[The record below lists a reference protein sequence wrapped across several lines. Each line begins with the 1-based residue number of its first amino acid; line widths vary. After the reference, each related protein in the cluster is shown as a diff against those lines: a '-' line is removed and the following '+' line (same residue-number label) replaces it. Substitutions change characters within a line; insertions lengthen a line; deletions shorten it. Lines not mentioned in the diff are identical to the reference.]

1 MVISSHDGLI
11 GRFLWEIKAKARSGT
26 MLMNDQSE
34 PVGNL
39 KKENSALFV
48 MSYLGTNTLVLV
60 QT

>member
-1 MVISSHDGLI
+1 
-11 GRFLWEIKAKARSGT
+11 

-39 KKENSALFV
+39 KKENSAPFV